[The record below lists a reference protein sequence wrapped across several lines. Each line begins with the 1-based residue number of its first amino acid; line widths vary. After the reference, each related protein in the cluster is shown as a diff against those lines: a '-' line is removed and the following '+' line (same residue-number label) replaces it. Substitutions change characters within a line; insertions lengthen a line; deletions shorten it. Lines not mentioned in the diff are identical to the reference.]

1 MFGTQKIHRQ
11 NLRGLYHR
19 GTQCLPAAPCCSV
32 AERSRAVSDYFCSHR
47 FCHSDRLQ
55 GLEVYAGFRK
65 MVDNSRKRSGQ

>member
-11 NLRGLYHR
+11 NFRGLYHR
-19 GTQCLPAAPCCSV
+19 GTQRLLAAAGRSV

-47 FCHSDRLQ
+47 FRDHDCLQ

-65 MVDNSRKRSGQ
+65 MVDNSRKRSWQ